1 MRKEMKPRHEMPRQ
15 PADLRAK
22 NFKEVALGYTEEMA
36 VEEAQRCL
44 QCKTKQCVAGCPV
57 RIDIPA
63 FVKAAAEGNFAESAR
78 ILKDKNSLPAIC
90 GRVCPQEEQ
99 CEKVCV
105 LGKTPNGPVAIG
117 RIERFI
123 ADWEAAQGAA
133 PPPVVSRNGMQ
144 EYAVAV
150 VGSGPASLTVAS
162 ELAKMGYTVTMFEAL
177 HSPGGV
183 LRYGIP
189 EFRLPRDILD
199 REIDYV
205 RSLGVNLFTN
215 VVIGRTVTIQQ
226 LFDEGFDA
234 IFVGSGAGAPSFL
247 KIPGENLNG
256 VLSANEFLTRV
267 NLMAAHRAEAPTPV
281 RVPRKAAIIG
291 AGNTAMDCARC
302 ALRIGAE
309 EVMIVYRRSR
319 AEAPARKE
327 EIENAE
333 EEGVKFMFLNNPLRF
348 VGDENGWLKEMVCQ
362 KMELGEP
369 DASGRRRPVPIPN
382 SEFTMEVDTAIIAI
396 GQTPNPLIRQTTE
409 GLQTQSWGG
418 IIIDEKTGATSI
430 PGVYAGGDAVTGE
443 ATVITAMGAGKVA
456 SAAIDRYVREKHGLP
471 VPEAETEPVEKT

>member
-1 MRKEMKPRHEMPRQ
+1 MKKELKPRHPMPRQ
-15 PADLRAK
+15 PAEIRRT
-22 NFKEVALGYTEEMA
+22 NFEEVALGYTEEMA
-36 VEEAQRCL
+36 VAEAQRCL
-44 QCKTKQCVAGCPV
+44 QCKTRLCVAGCPV
-57 RIDIPA
+57 EIDIPG
-63 FVKAAAEGNFAESAR
+63 FVKAVAERNFAEAAR

-99 CEKVCV
+99 CEKTCV
-105 LGKTPNGPVAIG
+105 LAKMGQPVAIG
-117 RIERFI
+117 RIERFV
-123 ADWEAAQGAA
+123 ADWEAEHGPLSA
-133 PPPVVSRNGMQ
+133 PPPASRDGM
-144 EYAVAV
+144 ERYAVAV

-162 ELAKMGYTVTMFEAL
+162 ELAKMGYSVTIFEAL
-177 HSPGGV
+177 HMPGGV

-189 EFRLPRDILD
+189 EFRLPRAILD
-199 REIDYV
+199 REIEYV
-205 RSLGVNLFTN
+205 KSLGVSLITN
-215 VVIGRTVTIQQ
+215 VVIGRTITIQQ

-234 IFVGSGAGAPSFL
+234 VFVGSGAGAPSFL

-267 NLMAAHRAEAPTPV
+267 NLMAAHRTDSPTPV
-281 RVPRKAAIIG
+281 RVPRRAAVIG

-333 EEGVKFMFLNNPLRF
+333 EEGVVFMFLNNPVRF
-348 VGDENGWLKEMVCQ
+348 IGDEKGWLKAMECQ

-369 DASGRRRPVPIPN
+369 DDSGRRRPVPIPG
-382 SEFTMEVDTAIIAI
+382 SEFILEVDTAIIAI
-396 GQTPNPLIRQTTE
+396 GQSPNPLIRQTTD
-409 GLQTQSWGG
+409 GLKTQPWGG
-418 IIIDEKTGATSI
+418 IIVDEKTGATSI

-443 ATVITAMGAGKVA
+443 ATVITAMGAGKIA
-456 SAAIDRYVREKHGLP
+456 AAAIDRYIREKHGLAP
-471 VPEAETEPVEKT
+471 KE